1 MAMDLAPLFI
11 RIEQLAP
18 QFGRAEQDLLA
29 LVARGR
35 SGDFKGAMQNARLVT
50 ETVLRHLVSAEL
62 KQTPGKAMLDELI
75 SKFRQS
81 SNAGVIPIP
90 VLAHMGT
97 VQAWGNLSSH
107 DHAASL
113 NDQAMKLGPE
123 EVGTA
128 LNSLV
133 AILSWYAGKYG
144 PSASQTPAA
153 VTALATPM
161 PGAVAPTTAG
171 PTQAM
176 AAPATAPKK
185 KTNPLVMALAL
196 VIPIGGGAYALWM
209 VVTQGPSAVE
219 VANAGVALNKF
230 YIANR
235 EPPPSG
241 NCRVSDTR
249 TLIKISHSPGSLA
262 LLSEVEIK
270 HPEISYL
277 RARALMEGNQDG
289 EKELQ
294 EAMQCQGFAAAH
306 GLNAKRLG
314 RENKTD
320 EAAAELEKALQ
331 FEPEWTA
338 ARFNLGLVEL
348 KRGNVARGLEHM
360 KAYTEAEPADPD
372 GFMMLGTA
380 YEAQTREAKQAG
392 EPTDDLSSKAKV
404 AFCEAFKRGKKEA
417 KDRCEAP

>member
-1 MAMDLAPLFI
+1 MAMDLAPLFT

-35 SGDFKGAMQNARLVT
+35 SGDFKGSMQNARLVV
-50 ETVLRHLVSAEL
+50 ETVLRHLVTVEL

-107 DHAASL
+107 DHAANL
-113 NDQAMKLGPE
+113 NDQAMTLGAE
-123 EVGTA
+123 ELGTA

-133 AILSWYAGKYG
+133 AILAWYAGKYG
-144 PSASQTPAA
+144 PGAASAQA
-153 VTALATPM
+153 VMATPR
-161 PGAVAPTTAG
+161 PGAAAAATAG

-176 AAPATAPKK
+176 PSPDARK

-196 VIPIGGGAYALWM
+196 VIPIGGGLYAAWM
-209 VVTQGPSAVE
+209 VFTQGPSAVE

-230 YIANR
+230 YLANR
-235 EPPPSG
+235 EPPPG
-241 NCRVSDTR
+241 GPCRVSDAR

-262 LLSEVEIK
+262 LLGEVDIK

-294 EAMQCQGFAAAH
+294 EAMACQGFAAAH

-320 EAAAELEKALQ
+320 EAAAELEKALEL
-331 FEPEWTA
+331 EPDWTA

-348 KRGNVARGLEHM
+348 KRGNVAKGLEHM
-360 KAYTEAEPADPD
+360 KAYTEAEPADGD

-380 YEAQTREAKQAG
+380 YEAQARKAEAAG
-392 EPTDDLSSKAKV
+392 EATDDFKAKAKA
-404 AFCEAFKRGKKEA
+404 AFCDAAKRGKKEA
-417 KDRCEAP
+417 RPRCEAP